1 MKTVKTRGVNVSET
15 LERLAEFSANLAEA
29 EAAERDWGAPDPQ
42 ELLLVDPSA
51 VSEVPTPNVAHLV
64 HTMLDGQIGEE
75 GWNVSTYLA
84 EMRERGEDMRQV
96 INGLLLHELEGGWS
110 IGDAVA
116 MMVNRECGLDVDQA
130 LTALLAAMEDS
141 Q

>member
-1 MKTVKTRGVNVSET
+1 MKTVKTRGANVSET
-15 LERLAEFSANLAEA
+15 LERLAEWQASLAEA
-29 EAAERDWGAPDPQ
+29 EAEARDWQNQ
-42 ELLLVDPSA
+42 ELLVDRTA
-51 VSEVPTPNVAHLV
+51 VNEVPESCVKHLA
-64 HTMLDGQIGEE
+64 HTMLDEQIREE

-116 MMVNRECGLDVDQA
+116 AMISRECGLEVDQA
-130 LTALLAAMEDS
+130 LTVLRESMEDS